1 MNFEIVYWHWVA
13 LGLLLMAVEIF
24 LLSFTIFWFGIAA
37 IIIGLLLFLFPA
49 MSLAIQIILWA
60 VLSLIAAFLWFKY
73 IKPLS
78 GRNQLNAKT
87 IAKLQGEIGSV
98 IKGNDND
105 AMRGR
110 LRFPAPIAGDDEWDF
125 ISDKKVTVGDRVQII
140 DVQDNCLNVKKS

>member
-1 MNFEIVYWHWVA
+1 MNFEIVYWHWIA

-37 IIIGLLLFLFPA
+37 IIIGLLLFLVPA

-60 VLSLIAAFLWFKY
+60 VLSLITAFLWFKY

-125 ISDKKVTVGDRVQII
+125 VSEQKAAVGDRVQII

>member
-1 MNFEIVYWHWVA
+1 MNFEIVYWHWIA

-37 IIIGLLLFLFPA
+37 VIIGLLLFLLPDL
-49 MSLAIQIILWA
+49 SLAIQIILWA
-60 VLSLIAAFLWFKY
+60 GLSLITASLWFKY

-78 GRNQLNAKT
+78 GRNKLNDKT
-87 IAKLQGEIGSV
+87 IAKLQGEIGNV

-125 ISDKKVTVGDRVQII
+125 ISDKKVAVGDRVQII
-140 DVQDNCLNVKKS
+140 DVQDNCLNVKKT